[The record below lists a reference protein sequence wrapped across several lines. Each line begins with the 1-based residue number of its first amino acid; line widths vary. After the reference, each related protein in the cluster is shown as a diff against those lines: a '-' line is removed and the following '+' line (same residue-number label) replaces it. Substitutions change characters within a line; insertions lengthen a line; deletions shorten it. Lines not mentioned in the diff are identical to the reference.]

1 MQQPILEKNEATP
14 SKGWFDT
21 PELVLWDKWC
31 DEESPDTFSFL
42 SLAKDGGFSE
52 VKDLYTS
59 SRWLTAA
66 MLIIFVLYNVYA
78 LVALDLS
85 FINDPNAAAV
95 ALGTTLDR
103 IDKFYILPDLASSV
117 ASLFGLT
124 ITCPMQAIGVLELLG
139 LSFIMLQLISSSMIA
154 CMAKGFRK
162 WYAIQQIFWDI
173 LPSLSVYSAM
183 KLLYNIV
190 PAVLTAK
197 VTELIG
203 ARQEAKNEGKST
215 VMPSV
220 NILTSLVWV
229 VFCFIVG
236 FDTFLMKL
244 RVVSAAANKESADIT
259 SILAIVQFLIQVLGV
274 VQLGPFTRQRLFTF
288 IFGGEDAI
296 MQDEETALM
305 HTWNSLLAHRMYR
318 ELEFKEF
325 IAVMASFSDADFQSL
340 VLNENAEQKK
350 AELGD

>member
-1 MQQPILEKNEATP
+1 MQQPILEKKEAPP
-14 SKGWFDT
+14 SKGFFHI

-52 VKDLYTS
+52 VKDLYIP
-59 SRWLTAA
+59 SRWVTAA

-78 LVALDLS
+78 LVVLDLS

-95 ALGTTLDR
+95 ALGTTLDQ
-103 IDKFYILPDLASSV
+103 IDKFYVVPGLAAGV
-117 ASLFGLT
+117 ASLFGMT
-124 ITCPMQAIGVLELLG
+124 ITSPMQAIGLLELLG
-139 LSFIMLQLISSSMIA
+139 LAFIMLQLIKSSLMA
-154 CMAKGFRK
+154 CVTQGFRK
-162 WYAIQQIFWDI
+162 WYAIQEIFWDI

-197 VTELIG
+197 VTALIG
-203 ARQEAKNEGKST
+203 ARQEAKDEGKST
-215 VMPSV
+215 LMPSV
-220 NILTSLVWV
+220 NLLTSLVGV
-229 VFCFIVG
+229 VFCFIIG

-244 RVVSAAANKESADIT
+244 RVVSAAANKESADIA

-305 HTWNSLLAHRMYR
+305 HTWNSLLTHRMYR
-318 ELEFKEF
+318 ELGFKEF
-325 IAVMASFSDADFQSL
+325 IAVMASFDDSDFQSL